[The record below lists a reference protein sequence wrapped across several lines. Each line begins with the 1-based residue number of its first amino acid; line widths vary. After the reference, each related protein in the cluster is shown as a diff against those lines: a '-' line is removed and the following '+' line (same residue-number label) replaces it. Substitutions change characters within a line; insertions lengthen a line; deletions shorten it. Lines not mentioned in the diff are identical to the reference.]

1 MNGDWFTSFRSSSLW
16 DFSYS
21 TCLWVWS
28 WKTSIDVGPSK
39 KKKKGLVGPQK
50 EPKRSRSAGE
60 VWTLQSLDS
69 NAIFL
74 FVNYFSSP
82 IWVAYK
88 YTTCYLGRGKGG
100 NTRRWSSWG
109 IRLPR
114 HTREYRI
121 VSSDSE
127 NSAPNQAAGFLMFF
141 HHTISFW
148 STRLTTSKLFARKIL
163 MSFFIL
169 IANFETRRIA
179 IRCSIGLLPTYIHM
193 YLPIFKII
201 ISWYYYFIFEAHYLQ
216 QLQFL
221 LSSFI
226 YYLSSP
232 ISTIYLLYHN
242 HISPA
247 DQLLHCTAEIFG
259 FLKAFGQLQTPR
271 LDYENVM

>member
-179 IRCSIGLLPTYIHM
+179 IRCSIGLLPTYICT
-193 YLPIFKII
+193 YLFSKSLSADITISYLKHII
-201 ISWYYYFIFEAHYLQ
+201 YNNYNFYYHHSY
-216 QLQFL
+216 
-221 LSSFI
+221 
-226 YYLSSP
+226 
-232 ISTIYLLYHN
+232 TIYHRQYRLYTYYITTIFLQL
-242 HISPA
+242 ISFYTVL
-247 DQLLHCTAEIFG
+247 Q
-259 FLKAFGQLQTPR
+259 KSSAF
-271 LDYENVM
+271 